1 LFFACRFLSLSV
13 FSLFI
18 SRKVLEHEN
27 QKLRK
32 TIDVYIRSAELNDPV
47 WEIMNNEEISPKT
60 GIASSHRGGGGGGVG
75 RQRPGTSGF
84 DDDASTNEEKEKSSL
99 GFKRKDIIDEGRKQ
113 LKNLNRLDIE
123 INEILTN
130 SLKEENRQRLLLK
143 DLMKLVMKNK
153 DALFTAATASVP
165 SVVAIP
171 TEGELV
177 SAISAAGVSKE
188 DTAAMIL
195 TIQKLSSSTK
205 SSTVARIPVNT
216 KASFHAGAAIQ
227 SFLSTAAA
235 GMNLWGSS
243 SKLVDTV
250 DIGIQIDDK
259 DELGLTTDNPDDHQK
274 VDVFSLGVAPLAP
287 SNTYFP
293 GLDFPYLLRK
303 KMSTFPN
310 VLRVPPVAW
319 ACQLI
324 LSVYLDKLESD
335 KDRMGRNLPKLS
347 LPDHIYDYFLRCYGL
362 NITADVQV
370 ALLLKACEAH
380 IKKQSRISLFASQI
394 GLLAKEDLPNMDV
407 KDTDFI
413 LHTLA
418 CLVSQ
423 GELQSDAQKSS
434 KKRNSAHL
442 AVYIRPDINRN
453 AAVNTVFQIFDKWL
467 PDGGEEAAIKI
478 RSLQQSDLG
487 SRYVVSYLSIS
498 DAFFFLFISSLVHF
512 SLSLSPSLPVL
523 GY

>member
-1 LFFACRFLSLSV
+1 LFFCL

-32 TIDVYIRSAELNDPV
+32 TIDVYIRSSELNDPV

-60 GIASSHRGGGGGGVG
+60 GIASSSHHRGGGGRGNG
-75 RQRPGTSGF
+75 RPGTSGY
-84 DDDASTNEEKEKSSL
+84 DDDASVNEEKEKERNSL
-99 GFKRKDIIDEGRKQ
+99 GFKRKDVIDEGRKQ

-130 SLKEENRQRLLLK
+130 TLKEENRQRLLLK
-143 DLMKLVMKNK
+143 DLIKVVVKNK
-153 DALFTAATASVP
+153 DTLFTATTAASSSLP
-165 SVVAIP
+165 SVIAVP

-177 SAISAAGVSKE
+177 STISAAGISKE
-188 DTAAMIL
+188 DTAAMVP
-195 TIQKLSSSTK
+195 TIQKLASSAKT
-205 SSTVARIPVNT
+205 SSVARIPVNT
-216 KASFHAGAAIQ
+216 KASFHAGATIQ
-227 SFLSTAAA
+227 SSFLSSAMA
-235 GMNLWGSS
+235 GMNVSS

-259 DELGLTTDNPDDHQK
+259 DELGLTTDNPEDHQK
-274 VDVFSLGVAPLAP
+274 VDTFSLGVAPLAP
-287 SNTYFP
+287 TNTYFP

-303 KMSTFPN
+303 KMETFPN

-324 LSVYLDKLESD
+324 LSIYLDKLESD
-335 KDRMGRNLPKLS
+335 KDRIGRNLPKLS
-347 LPDHIYDYFLRCYGL
+347 LPDHIYDYFIRCYG
-362 NITADVQV
+362 IKVTADVQV

-380 IKKQSRISLFASQI
+380 IKKQSRISLFSSQI

-453 AAVNTVFQIFDKWL
+453 AAVNTVFQIFEKWL
-467 PDGGEEAAIKI
+467 PDGGEEAAMKIK
-478 RSLQQSDLG
+478 SLQQSDLG
-487 SRYVVSYLSIS
+487 SRYVVSSILCS
-498 DAFFFLFISSLVHF
+498 HF
-512 SLSLSPSLPVL
+512 SFSRLSSCFT